1 MTIFNKKA
9 SLSWLKATLA
19 SCVLITAPALAEQ
32 GDTADL
38 DNAAEFKELRDLNI
52 PEHLPG
58 LALSDLGQTDHFIE
72 HVTKTFKGKH
82 GTDTTEYFL
91 VHSTDLKGRMNL
103 NIRYKEKSLKHRKNL
118 LKDIEKLAMT
128 EYKLRQ
134 YASTYDKS
142 SLQVDQ
148 QADGSATVRFN
159 FSKFALPQDLAFFR
173 FMQVKMT
180 VRNGLVKSMVITNS
194 EPFKHDLGKVN
205 QYRQT
210 LKLEVL
216 NTGEYVIK
224 HKTINAKGVCKGHDC
239 ELNMEIKP
247 VAFFDDA
254 AGAIIKDQQLL
265 SEMSD
270 PRVREENVKLENVLP
285 FFGDTLRRKG
295 IDLPKPYG
303 FSMAY
308 RSQETNFDFTSF
320 SVFGLSPA
328 LLEAFFDPEKTH
340 AVVNTESFTLRG
352 DAYILPFWNVF
363 GLVGKLNVDADV
375 EAHFKGIDQCI
386 GLVVGEKCLGEHI
399 YVPSGDFNVP
409 LHLEYDLLGAGT
421 TLSIGYK
428 NLFASLTGTVTK
440 TKMKGADDWGGSIF
454 TAQPMLGYQFQQ
466 QRAQVFIG
474 AEYQGY
480 DDYMT
485 GTVRFKDIEMD
496 YNVGI
501 RSQRWAGLIGFNKEL
516 DKNFNITGI
525 VNIGKDRTAAT
536 LNLGYRF

>member
-1 MTIFNKKA
+1 MTTLYNTTPRSWIKA
-9 SLSWLKATLA
+9 ALLSSFMFSATA
-19 SCVLITAPALAEQ
+19 FAEHE
-32 GDTADL
+32 DTSNL
-38 DNAAEFKELRDLNI
+38 ENANEFSELRDLNI

-58 LALSDLGQTDHFIE
+58 LALSDLGQTEHFVE
-72 HVTKTFKGKH
+72 HVTKRFTGKH
-82 GTDTTEYFL
+82 GTETTEYFL

-103 NIRYKEKSLKHRKNL
+103 NIRYKEESLKHRKGL
-118 LKDIEKLAMT
+118 LKEIEKLAMT

-148 QADGSATVRFN
+148 NNDGSATVSFN
-159 FSKFALPQDLAFFR
+159 YSKFALPQDLAFFR

-180 VRNGLVKSMVITNS
+180 VRNGLVKEMVITNNQ
-194 EPFKHDLGKVN
+194 PFKHDLGRVN
-205 QYRQT
+205 KYRQV

-216 NTGEYVIK
+216 DTGEYVIK
-224 HKTINAKGVCKGHDC
+224 HKEVNATGTCKGHAC
-239 ELNMEIKP
+239 ELDMEIKP
-247 VAFFDDA
+247 VAFYDNA

-270 PRVREENVKLENVLP
+270 PRVREENVKLKNVLP

-308 RSQETNFDFTSF
+308 RGQETNFDFTSF

-328 LLEAFFDPEKTH
+328 LLETFFDPEKTH

-375 EAHFKGIDQCI
+375 QAHFKGIDQCF
-386 GLVVGEKCLGEHI
+386 GLVVGEKCLGEYI

-409 LHLEYDLLGAGT
+409 IHLEYDLLGAGT

-440 TKMKGADDWGGSIF
+440 TKMNGADDWGGSIF

-485 GTVRFKDIEMD
+485 GTVRFQGIEMD

-501 RSQRWAGLIGFNKEL
+501 RSQRWAGLVGFNKEL

-536 LNLGYRF
+536 LNVGYRF